1 MRLIEYLDESG
12 ISISEFARS
21 LGVSRASIHKYC
33 KLERV
38 PSIPLLIRIKQETNG
53 EVGEF
58 EDWLDEDYEDERGIR
73 GCRTQAQ

>member
-12 ISISEFARS
+12 ISISEFART

-38 PSIPLLIRIKQETNG
+38 PSIPLLIRIKHATDG
-53 EVGEF
+53 EVATF
-58 EDWLDEDYEDERGIR
+58 EDWLHDDEERGAR
-73 GCRTQAQ
+73 EWQTQAQ